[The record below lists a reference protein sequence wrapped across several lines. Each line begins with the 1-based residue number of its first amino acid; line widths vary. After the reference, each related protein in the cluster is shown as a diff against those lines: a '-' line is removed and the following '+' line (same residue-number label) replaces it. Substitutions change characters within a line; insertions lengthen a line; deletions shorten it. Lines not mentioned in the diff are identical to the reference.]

1 MMSVEDCAHK
11 RNVDVVETELSGIV
25 IIVLALGI
33 ILWGPALFIQGW
45 RWLRRI
51 AHAGVRSARSK
62 PLQEE

>member
-1 MMSVEDCAHK
+1 
-11 RNVDVVETELSGIV
+11 VVETELSGIV

-33 ILWGPALFIQGW
+33 ILCGPALFIQGW

-51 AHAGVRSARSK
+51 VHAGMRSARSK

>member
-11 RNVDVVETELSGIV
+11 RNIDVVETELSGIV

-33 ILWGPALFIQGW
+33 ILCGPALFIQGW

-51 AHAGVRSARSK
+51 ARAGVRSARSK